1 MDKTMALKPRLSEK
15 AYAQS
20 LEQNTF
26 VFGVPITANKLT
38 VASAV
43 AAQFEVT
50 VEEVRIVVVKGKTKQ
65 SYRKG
70 RRPVAGKRADVKKA
84 YVRLKAGDTINIFG
98 EPEDKKA
105 DKDTGKT
112 DAKDA
117 DKKKP
122 AAEKQKRSIR
132 QALSRGG
139 SK

>member
-20 LEQNTF
+20 LAQNTF

-38 VASAV
+38 VADAV

-84 YVRLKAGDTINIFG
+84 YVRLKDGDTINIFG

-105 DKDTGKT
+105 DKDTVKT
-112 DAKDA
+112 DPKNAE
-117 DKKKP
+117 KKP